1 MEKFRLKIIDIIEEA
16 KDTKTYLLEKP
27 EDFSWVEGAHTHI
40 GLIGFDEGER
50 PNKGWVRHMSIM
62 TLEEDK
68 KIGFTTRLVSP
79 CSEFK
84 EKLSALSVGDEVVLF
99 KIGSKMFL
107 RREDKPIVLLS
118 MGVGI
123 ATMRPLIYS
132 FIKDNSH
139 IPSLI
144 NINVDSSKDF
154 VYHSELD
161 GLCNSSY
168 KNYWLGSRS
177 EFYKELEGV
186 SAIEDALYY
195 VVGSDEF
202 IKDVIKTL
210 KTKEIPVEHI
220 FIDKKDEM
228 QAEFFK

>member
-27 EDFSWVEGAHTHI
+27 ADFSWVEGAHTHI
-40 GLIGFDEGER
+40 GLVGFDEGER

-84 EKLSALSVGDEVVLF
+84 EKLSALLVGDEVVLF
-99 KIGSKMFL
+99 KIDSKMFL

-123 ATMRPLIYS
+123 ATMRPLIYG
-132 FIKDNSH
+132 FVKDSSH

-154 VYHSELD
+154 VYHSELND
-161 GLCNSSY
+161 LQNSSY
-168 KNYWLGSRS
+168 KNYWLGSRG
-177 EFYKELEGV
+177 EFYKELERV
-186 SAIEDALYY
+186 SVIEDALYY

-220 FIDKKDEM
+220 FIDKKDEI